1 MKEYNEVYGYLPE
14 SVINHLSEDDKR
26 LAFLSWLTQKP
37 SAASMFIAQVTI
49 KALGPEFIEFLTL
62 QAAQANEDNDV
73 PLTKELLA
81 SEVKCLLEEF
91 ATDSN
96 ILCSYVA
103 DFLEEHESDQN
114 VISRVK
120 EEMSLRNWKQN
131 PGIMEQFKKTLANE
145 KASVQNRPV
154 RDPKTGRFIK
164 KNKR

>member
-14 SVINHLSEDDKR
+14 SVINHLSETDKR
-26 LAFLSWLTQKP
+26 LVFLTWLAQKP
-37 SAASMFIAQVTI
+37 SAAGMFIAQVTI
-49 KALGPEFIEFLTL
+49 KALGPEFIEYLTL
-62 QAAQANEDNDV
+62 QVAQANEDNDV
-73 PLTKELLA
+73 PLTKELLV

-103 DFLEEHESDQN
+103 DFLEEHESDQAT
-114 VISRVK
+114 ISRVK

-145 KASVQNRPV
+145 KASVQGKPV

-164 KNKR
+164 RNK

>member
-14 SVINHLSEDDKR
+14 SVINHLSETDKR
-26 LAFLSWLTQKP
+26 LAFLDAMKDWQMMKS
-37 SAASMFIAQVTI
+37 AQVTI
-49 KALGPEFIEFLTL
+49 KALGPEFIEYLTV
-62 QAAQANEDNDV
+62 QVAQANEDNDV
-73 PLTKELLA
+73 PLTRELLV

-103 DFLEEHESDQN
+103 DFLEEHESDQAT
-114 VISRVK
+114 ISRVK

-145 KASVQNRPV
+145 KASVQDKPV

-164 KNKR
+164 KNK